1 MSCRILSVAPP
12 LVSLFFFS
20 AFVVAQINVTANC
33 TSLSW
38 SFNSIGQSPCIIAAY
53 MLGTCYGGLYTL
65 PPPPPG
71 DAYGGP
77 TRETSN
83 ECECSTVGYSLMSAC
98 ATCQERD
105 PFSYSEYVINCT
117 TIVSPSQFQTLSL
130 REHMFLAGL
139 FSMSRENDWN
149 ANESYTAGDSPEY
162 GPGAIFGASGVYT
175 SSASTSSVT
184 TSSASASSTVPPKHS
199 HSGSHAGA
207 IVGGVIG
214 GIAFIFI
221 VVAAICLWVLYR
233 ALKTFTSV

>member
-105 PFSYSEYVINCT
+105 PFSYSEYVPNP
-117 TIVSPSQFQTLSL
+117 VP
-130 REHMFLAGL
+130 AGTYVPRWAIL
-139 FSMSRENDWN
+139 DVTRHDDNILQSENDWN

-199 HSGSHAGA
+199 HSGSHVGA

-221 VVAAICLWVLYR
+221 VVAAICLCVCLSGFKDIY
-233 ALKTFTSV
+233 